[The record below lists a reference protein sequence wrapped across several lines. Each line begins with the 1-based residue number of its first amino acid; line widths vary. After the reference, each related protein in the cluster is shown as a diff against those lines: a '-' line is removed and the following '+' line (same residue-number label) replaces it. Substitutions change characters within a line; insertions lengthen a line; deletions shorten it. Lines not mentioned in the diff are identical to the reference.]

1 MMKAWHY
8 MTDEDVRNLAG
19 QALDEAC
26 RHIQDVIGVET
37 GDLAG
42 MFFTGENQGVIEEVL
57 REYILLELSTRSANI
72 EEFLG
77 ESKRAAQ

>member
-8 MTDEDVRNLAG
+8 MTDEDVRNLARN
-19 QALDEAC
+19 ALDEAC
-26 RHIQDVIGVET
+26 RHIQDVIGIQT

-57 REYILLELSTRSANI
+57 REYILLELGSRSA
-72 EEFLG
+72 ELDEFLG
-77 ESKRAAQ
+77 GN